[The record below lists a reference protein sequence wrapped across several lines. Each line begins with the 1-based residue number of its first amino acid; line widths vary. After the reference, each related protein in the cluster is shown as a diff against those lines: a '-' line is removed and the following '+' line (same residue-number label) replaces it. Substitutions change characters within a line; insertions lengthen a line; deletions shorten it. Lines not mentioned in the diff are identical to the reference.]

1 MSSEQPIPDD
11 ADAWRPL
18 QSPEERE
25 ALVLEFQRLAARLV
39 QAQLIST
46 TTSSRLVRSMNRE
59 RRTTED
65 RRNKLAQ
72 LVLDV
77 LLSLDDGTLKEGQHF
92 VRQDGD
98 RVALHLASLGPALY
112 RVKRLELSS
121 AELRSLLTFGWR
133 HFRDVLVSRSGRA
146 RFGAEDD
153 RRRVIV
159 LHEPSAREFVGAQKR
174 AVPFR

>member
-1 MSSEQPIPDD
+1 MNAEQPIADD

-18 QSPEERE
+18 PSADERE

-39 QAQLIST
+39 QAQLISN
-46 TTSSRLVRSMNRE
+46 TTSSRLMRAMNRE

-72 LVLDV
+72 VVLDV

-98 RVALHLASLGPALY
+98 HVALHLASLGPALY

-121 AELRSLLTFGWR
+121 AELRGLVTFGWR

-146 RFGAEDD
+146 RFGADDD

-159 LHEPSAREFVGAQKR
+159 LHEPTAREFVGARNK